1 MGNKML
7 DDTERRIV
15 ELLYADATASPQT
28 IAEELS
34 ISASEVEET
43 ISSLRE
49 QNFIGQPIAV
59 VDPVRIGYDVT
70 SYHFISSSVNFNSAL
85 REQMAH
91 FPEWDGTQLA
101 LITLGDYDLVFRKVS
116 TDDSSLDRFGTNV
129 LSNPEMTSPG
139 FQELE
144 SLRLTQRVRWRG
156 MDLPQQSQRGSRSY
170 DLDDDHHRILEA
182 LRVNGSLREDMDT
195 LASEADVGRDDAEEI
210 VKRLENDNVIV
221 GYSYPV
227 NFQNLNWYRAIFG
240 LSTKQGGYHESISA
254 IQDEEPLD
262 VPYISSGLGFNW
274 SDIIVEL
281 TFGSVKE
288 LDEITD
294 RLWGL
299 DQVKSTRTYFGT
311 QTFYFDESVPIP
323 Q

>member
-1 MGNKML
+1 MGNKTL

-15 ELLYADATASPQT
+15 EFLYADAMSSPQT

-34 ISASEVEET
+34 IPASEVEET
-43 ISSLRE
+43 ISDLRDR
-49 QNFIGQPIAV
+49 NFIGQPVAI
-59 VDPVRIGYDVT
+59 VDPVRVGYDVA

-85 REQMAH
+85 REQVVH
-91 FPEWDGTQLA
+91 FPDWDGTQLA
-101 LITLGDYDLVFRKVS
+101 LVTLGDYDLVFRKVS
-116 TDDSSLDRFGTNV
+116 TDDSALDRFGTNV

-156 MDLPQQSQRGSRSY
+156 MELPQQSQRGSQSY
-170 DLDDDHHRILEA
+170 DLNDDYQRV
-182 LRVNGSLREDMDT
+182 LRLLQADSSLREDLGT
-195 LASEADVGRDDAEEI
+195 LASKANVDRDDAKEI
-210 VKRLENDNVIV
+210 VKHLEDNNVIV

-240 LSTKQGGYHESISA
+240 LSTKQGGYHETISA

-262 VPYISSGLGFNW
+262 APYISSGLGFNW

-281 TFGSVKE
+281 TFGTVKE